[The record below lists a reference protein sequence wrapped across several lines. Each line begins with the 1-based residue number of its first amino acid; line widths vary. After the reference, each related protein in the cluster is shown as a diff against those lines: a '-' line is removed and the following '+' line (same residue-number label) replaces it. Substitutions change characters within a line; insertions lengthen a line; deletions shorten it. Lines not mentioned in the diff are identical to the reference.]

1 MLTPLVA
8 RRPPNVPIL
17 ATFANDIA
25 APLPSPLGV
34 DVGTLQGTDTNSTL
48 SQSGGALALVGTPA
62 AGDGVNSPA
71 AVGRLAG
78 RALLCELPALTTV
91 PAGSPVIGWGQN
103 PSATDGAV
111 DIGVAPASATT
122 ARILTGAT
130 TIDTVTVGAAP
141 LDLAMVMRGTGGFL
155 LARSGRTGPYTLLWV
170 YNTSSA
176 AEYAKLRL
184 AAAAIN
190 ATVRPFAV
198 VDLPAP
204 WDRDYGIASTRLVN
218 PPVVTTVYPHTVNFL
233 MEFSFTYGSGLT
245 YGVAFRT
252 HAVGPS
258 SNTWRCYASAGGT
271 LVLDQ
276 RVADVATNR
285 IAVASVF
292 VNATAYRVV
301 VVADANVYQVFVN
314 DVLKGT
320 YTDAGNFQVQETQG
334 YVAFAGS
341 PITDLAF
348 WPRRL
353 HLPMGVN

>member
-1 MLTPLVA
+1 MQPALIA
-8 RRPPNVPIL
+8 RPPNTPLL
-17 ATFANDIA
+17 ATFANAIA

-34 DVGTLQGTDTNSTL
+34 DVGTLQGSDTNSAL
-48 SQSGGALALVGTPA
+48 SQAGGALALNGTPA
-62 AGDGVNSPA
+62 AGNGVNSPSA
-71 AVGRLAG
+71 LARLAG
-78 RALLCELPALTTV
+78 RALLVELPALTTV
-91 PAGSPVIGWGQN
+91 PAGSPVVGWGQN

-111 DIGVAPASATT
+111 DIGLSLASTTT

-170 YNTSSA
+170 YNTSAA

-190 ATVRPFAV
+190 ATVRPFKV

-204 WDRDYGIASTRLVN
+204 WDRDYGIASVRLVN
-218 PPVVTTVYPHTVNFL
+218 PPAATTPYPHPSDFL
-233 MEFSFTYGSGLT
+233 MEFSFTYGTGLT

-252 HAVGPS
+252 HTPGQTA
-258 SNTWRCYASAGGT
+258 NNWRCYASAGGT

-276 RVADVATNR
+276 LIASVSNNR
-285 IAVASVF
+285 IAVASSF

-301 VVADANVYQVFVN
+301 VVADANVYAVYVN

-320 YTDAGNFQVQETQG
+320 YTDASNFQTTETLS

-353 HLPMGVN
+353 NLPMGVN